1 GTSLGDPIELQALG
15 AAVCGGRDAERPL
28 LVGSVKTNIGHLE
41 SAAGIAGLIKAILA
55 VRTGEIP
62 PSLHFHTPNPH
73 VAWERLPIEIP
84 TTLRAW
90 PADAKRIAGVSS
102 FGFSGT
108 NAHVIVEAAPP
119 ATTPHTSDDASVRVL
134 ALSAANDAALRETAD
149 RWRARLEADDAP
161 FGALC
166 GTANTGRAALEARLA
181 VVAADARA
189 AADALQAFSSGAA
202 DVPVFTGH
210 AQKTRAPRIA
220 FVFPGQG
227 AQSAGMGR
235 ALWESSASAFRET
248 IDRCA
253 TLIRDELGWSLH
265 DVLWGDATD
274 RLDDTAYAQPA
285 LFAVEVALAEQLRAW
300 GITPAAVAGHSLG
313 EFAAA
318 VTAGVLSLEDGLR
331 LVIARGRLMAAV
343 PPGGIMAAIH
353 AGETHVRQA
362 IARVGVPGV
371 DIAAVNGPE
380 NVVVTGEER
389 EVVALLETLAA
400 DGIES
405 RRLRI
410 SNGFH
415 SARVEPVLGEL
426 RAAAERVTHAS
437 PSHALL
443 VSTLTGEV

>member
-134 ALSAANDAALRETAD
+134 ALSAANDA
-149 RWRARLEADDAP
+149 P

-181 VVAADARA
+181 VAAADARA

-227 AQSAGMGR
+227 AQSAGMGH
-235 ALWESSASAFRET
+235 ALWE
-248 IDRCA
+248 
-253 TLIRDELGWSLH
+253 
-265 DVLWGDATD
+265 
-274 RLDDTAYAQPA
+274 
-285 LFAVEVALAEQLRAW
+285 
-300 GITPAAVAGHSLG
+300 
-313 EFAAA
+313 
-318 VTAGVLSLEDGLR
+318 
-331 LVIARGRLMAAV
+331 
-343 PPGGIMAAIH
+343 
-353 AGETHVRQA
+353 
-362 IARVGVPGV
+362 
-371 DIAAVNGPE
+371 
-380 NVVVTGEER
+380 
-389 EVVALLETLAA
+389 
-400 DGIES
+400 
-405 RRLRI
+405 
-410 SNGFH
+410 
-415 SARVEPVLGEL
+415 
-426 RAAAERVTHAS
+426 
-437 PSHALL
+437 
-443 VSTLTGEV
+443 